1 MVTGDWGHFDKL
13 SASLE
18 TGDWGLGNQFDISQ
32 STINYQLSTIT
43 FSPITSHLS
52 PKIVNSFRAYL
63 LDALKLKYIVN
74 S

>member
-32 STINYQLSTIT
+32 STINYQLSPFPQSPVTYHQ
-43 FSPITSHLS
+43 SPIT
-52 PKIVNSFRAYL
+52 KNCM
-63 LDALKLKYIVN
+63 
-74 S
+74 